1 MINKLKR
8 IIKLIGVIAIIL
20 LLSFN
25 VKKIIKWKKDSNEIN
40 NILEKENPKIINKEN
55 NKEHNKENNKDI
67 VGWLKVNNTNIDYP
81 FVRHKDNKYYLT
93 HNLNKE
99 KSTAGWI
106 FLDYRNNI
114 NLKNKNSIIY
124 GHARKDKTMFG
135 TLKYALKKEWYK
147 NKENQIINI
156 NIKNKKY
163 KYKIFSIYTIKKEN
177 YYLQTEFKEDKEY
190 KNFLNILKRRSIYNF
205 KVDTK
210 KINYILT
217 LSTCYKDDK
226 RVVVHAKLV
235 E

>member
-8 IIKLIGVIAIIL
+8 ILKLIGVIAIIL

-25 VKKIIKWKKDSNEIN
+25 VKKIIKWKKDSSETN
-40 NILEKENPKIINKEN
+40 NILEKEKQKIINKEN
-55 NKEHNKENNKDI
+55 NKEFNKEFNKDI

-81 FVRHKDNKYYLT
+81 FVKYIDNKYYLT

-124 GHARKDKTMFG
+124 GHARKDKTMFW
-135 TLKYALKKEWYK
+135 TLKYSLKKEWYK

-190 KNFLNILKRRSIYNF
+190 RNFLNILKGRSIYNF
-205 KVDTK
+205 KVDIK

-226 RVVVHAKLV
+226 RVVVHAKLI

>member
-8 IIKLIGVIAIIL
+8 ILKLIGVIAIIL

-25 VKKIIKWKKDSNEIN
+25 VKKIIKWKKDSSETN
-40 NILEKENPKIINKEN
+40 NILEKENQKIINKEN
-55 NKEHNKENNKDI
+55 NKENNKEFNKDI
-67 VGWLKVNNTNIDYP
+67 VGWIKINNTNIDYP
-81 FVRHKDNKYYLT
+81 FVKYIDNKYYLT

-156 NIKNKKY
+156 IIKNKKY

>member
-25 VKKIIKWKKDSNEIN
+25 VKKIIKWKKDSSETN
-40 NILEKENPKIINKEN
+40 NILEKENQKIINKEN
-55 NKEHNKENNKDI
+55 NKENNKEFNKDI
-67 VGWLKVNNTNIDYP
+67 VGWIKINNTNIDYP
-81 FVRHKDNKYYLT
+81 FVKYIDNKYYLT

-135 TLKYALKKEWYK
+135 TLKYVLKKEWYK

-226 RVVVHAKLV
+226 RVVVHAKLI

>member
-8 IIKLIGVIAIIL
+8 ILKLIGVIAIIL

-25 VKKIIKWKKDSNEIN
+25 VKKIIKWKKDSSETN
-40 NILEKENPKIINKEN
+40 NILEKEKQKIINKEN
-55 NKEHNKENNKDI
+55 NKENNKEFNKDI

-81 FVRHKDNKYYLT
+81 FVKYIDNKYYLT

-135 TLKYALKKEWYK
+135 TLKYVLKKEWYK

-190 KNFLNILKRRSIYNF
+190 KNFLNILKGRSIYNF

>member
-8 IIKLIGVIAIIL
+8 ILKLIGVIAIIL

-25 VKKIIKWKKDSNEIN
+25 VKKIIKWKKDSSETN
-40 NILEKENPKIINKEN
+40 NILEKENQKIINKEN
-55 NKEHNKENNKDI
+55 NKENNKEFNKDI
-67 VGWLKVNNTNIDYP
+67 VGWIKINNTNIDYP
-81 FVRHKDNKYYLT
+81 FVKYIDNKYYLT

-135 TLKYALKKEWYK
+135 TLKYVLKKEWYK

>member
-8 IIKLIGVIAIIL
+8 KIKLIGVIAIVL

-40 NILEKENPKIINKEN
+40 NILEKENQKIINKEF
-55 NKEHNKENNKDI
+55 NKEFNKDI

-81 FVRHKDNKYYLT
+81 FVKYIDNKYYLT

-177 YYLQTEFKEDKEY
+177 YYLQTKFKEDKEY
-190 KNFLNILKRRSIYNF
+190 RNFLNILKGRSIYNF

-226 RVVVHAKLV
+226 RVVVHAKLI

>member
-25 VKKIIKWKKDSNEIN
+25 VKKIIKWKKDSSETN
-40 NILEKENPKIINKEN
+40 NILEKENQKIINKEN
-55 NKEHNKENNKDI
+55 NKENNKEFNKDI
-67 VGWLKVNNTNIDYP
+67 VGWIKINNTNIDYP
-81 FVRHKDNKYYLT
+81 FVKYIDNKYYLT

>member
-8 IIKLIGVIAIIL
+8 ILKLIGVIAIIL

-25 VKKIIKWKKDSNEIN
+25 VKKIIKWKKDSSETN
-40 NILEKENPKIINKEN
+40 NILEKENQKIINKEN
-55 NKEHNKENNKDI
+55 NKENNKEFNKDI
-67 VGWLKVNNTNIDYP
+67 VGWIKINNTNIDYP
-81 FVRHKDNKYYLT
+81 FVKYIDNKYYLT

-135 TLKYALKKEWYK
+135 TLKYVLKKEWYK

-156 NIKNKKY
+156 IIKNKKY

>member
-25 VKKIIKWKKDSNEIN
+25 VKKIIKWKKDSSETN
-40 NILEKENPKIINKEN
+40 NILEKEKQKIINKEN
-55 NKEHNKENNKDI
+55 NKEFNKEFNKDI

-81 FVRHKDNKYYLT
+81 FVKYIDNKYYLT

-156 NIKNKKY
+156 IIKNKKY

-205 KVDTK
+205 KVDIK

-226 RVVVHAKLV
+226 RVVVHAKLI

>member
-25 VKKIIKWKKDSNEIN
+25 VKKIIKWKKDSSETN
-40 NILEKENPKIINKEN
+40 NILEKENQKIINKEN
-55 NKEHNKENNKDI
+55 NKENNKEFNKDI
-67 VGWLKVNNTNIDYP
+67 VGWIKINNTNIDYP
-81 FVRHKDNKYYLT
+81 FVKYIDNKYYLT

-135 TLKYALKKEWYK
+135 TLKYVLKKEWYK

-156 NIKNKKY
+156 NITFFY
-163 KYKIFSIYTIKKEN
+163 F
-177 YYLQTEFKEDKEY
+177 
-190 KNFLNILKRRSIYNF
+190 
-205 KVDTK
+205 
-210 KINYILT
+210 
-217 LSTCYKDDK
+217 C
-226 RVVVHAKLV
+226 
-235 E
+235 

>member
-25 VKKIIKWKKDSNEIN
+25 VKKIIKWKKDSSETN
-40 NILEKENPKIINKEN
+40 NILEKENQKIINKEN
-55 NKEHNKENNKDI
+55 NKENNKEFNKDI
-67 VGWLKVNNTNIDYP
+67 VGWIKINNTNIDYP
-81 FVRHKDNKYYLT
+81 FVKYIDNKYYLT

-135 TLKYALKKEWYK
+135 TLKYVLKKEWYK

>member
-8 IIKLIGVIAIIL
+8 ILKLIGVIAIIL

-25 VKKIIKWKKDSNEIN
+25 VKKIIKWKKDSIETN
-40 NILEKENPKIINKEN
+40 NILEKENQKIINKEN
-55 NKEHNKENNKDI
+55 NKENNKEFNKDI

-81 FVRHKDNKYYLT
+81 FVKYIDNKYYLT

-99 KSTAGWI
+99 KSIAGWI

-135 TLKYALKKEWYK
+135 TLKYVLKKEWYK

-190 KNFLNILKRRSIYNF
+190 KNFLNILKGRSIYNF